1 MTIII
6 KPMETDSEIRG
17 KAFVHWR
24 SWHEAYSGIVD
35 RTYLDALTLD
45 KCVEI
50 AFRWRENVLIAIDE
64 GKIVGFAGYG
74 NCTDE
79 DLPNA
84 GELFA
89 LYVLPEYYGTG
100 VGRRL
105 TDEALANL
113 NQTTISVTVLK
124 NNRRAIRFY
133 EKYGFKPDGIE
144 KTVKLGSPVPVIR
157 MILSK

>member
-6 KPMETDSEIRG
+6 KPMETDDEVRG

-50 AFRWRENVLIAIDE
+50 AFRWRENVLVALDGE
-64 GKIVGFAGYG
+64 RVVGFSGYG
-74 NCTDE
+74 NCTDD

-105 TDEALANL
+105 TDAALAL
-113 NQTTISVTVLK
+113 IGQPKVALWVLK